1 MTRQNLRQLE
11 EEEAQLARESMPG
24 AITA

>member
-1 MTRQNLRQLE
+1 MTRQNLRLLE
-11 EEEAQLARESMPG
+11 EEEAQMARESMPG